1 MTIGLCIGGYILAV
15 FLFYLWD
22 AAIGFGFEWDGH
34 NSHSPPLELMA
45 LLWPIG
51 LFIAMISVFG
61 SLCDNIKKARLAR
74 TNRKQRMRIAAEE
87 ELQSAMQE
95 IESPN
100 FNHTPVE
107 DIIKDNSFDGRDE

>member
-1 MTIGLCIGGYILAV
+1 MIIGLCIGGYILAAL
-15 FLFYLWD
+15 LFCLWD
-22 AAIGFGFEWDGH
+22 AAIGFGFEWNGEDT
-34 NSHSPPLELMA
+34 PPLILA
-45 LLWPIG
+45 AVLWPIG
-51 LFIAMISVFG
+51 LLIAMVSVFLK
-61 SLCDNIKKARLAR
+61 LCLNIKDARLAR